1 MDDLLFK
8 EKFPELNEN
17 QRKWLLSDIQRVI
30 AKYADNEMEVV
41 ILNTAIKNYIQG
53 DKPILVEPRE
63 R

>member
-1 MDDLLFK
+1 MDELLFK

-17 QRKWLLSDIQRVI
+17 QKKWLLSDIQRII
-30 AKYADNEMEVV
+30 AKYADNEVETV

-63 R
+63 

>member
-1 MDDLLFK
+1 MDDLTFT

-17 QRKWLLSDIQRVI
+17 QKKWLLSDIQRII
-30 AKYADNEMEVV
+30 AKYADNEVETV

-63 R
+63 